1 MEGAWQ
7 FHPVFILLLAS
18 VVLSGG
24 IATYS
29 FRNRE
34 TSGATALGFLSLS
47 AGWWSAA
54 YLLQLT
60 GATLDWQFAWL
71 RVSYLGSSFLAPSLF
86 VFAAEYVDARIEIT
100 PRLVAVISL
109 PIVGLSL
116 LAVTNPLHGFMWTVT
131 GISETPLAVIQRDFH
146 TGYYVLIAYSY
157 LIVLLGTGLLLRQ
170 VLRSRR
176 ILRLQSLAIFV
187 GVSIPFFS
195 NVYWVLGES
204 VIDYTSIV
212 FAVSSSLLAVALFR
226 YQLLDLVPIARD
238 TVVEE
243 MREAYVVLDSEQRI
257 VDLNPAARRLFS
269 PPGDA
274 IGRQFSAVVPAVA
287 AELGDLDDSER
298 RDTSVVIESGDGVR
312 HQYLEVRAS
321 PLENG
326 EGGTVVTVRD
336 ATQRQRARRRFQSS
350 IEHASDIVMIV
361 DDTGEIEYVSPPIRG
376 LTGTPASKLVGERC
390 FELVDAKDQPLVEET
405 FGDLCD
411 RPGAVERFEV
421 CVSPPDDDTVVLE
434 GIGRNL
440 LDEPF
445 VEGVVINFRDITT
458 RKRRERRLTRTN
470 ERLER
475 FASVVSHDLR
485 NPLNVA
491 VGNVELAHETGDQK
505 YTQNAQRALSRMDVI
520 IQDALQL
527 ARNGQLVE
535 DTEVVRLETVVSLA
549 WDAVVT
555 DDAELTIES
564 DGTLA
569 ADADRLQ
576 RLFENL
582 VRNALEHGGDDVTV
596 RVGTTDDGFYV
607 EDTGTGIEPDRRDE
621 VFEAGVSTNDGGTGL
636 GLVIVSEIVDA
647 HGWDIHVE
655 SGRDG
660 GARFVVS
667 GVSVGVGEEQISQS

>member
-7 FHPVFILLLAS
+7 FHPVFIILLIS
-18 VVLSGG
+18 IVLSSG
-24 IATYS
+24 IAAYS
-29 FRNRE
+29 FRNRS
-34 TSGATALGFLSLS
+34 TKGATALGFLSAS
-47 AGWWSAA
+47 SGVWSAA
-54 YLLQLT
+54 YLLQLVGT
-60 GATLDWQFAWL
+60 TLEWQLLWL
-71 RVSYLGSSFLAPSLF
+71 RFAYVGTSFLAPSLF
-86 VFAAEYVDARIEIT
+86 VFAAKYVDARIEIT
-100 PRLVAVISL
+100 PKLVGIISL
-109 PIVGLSL
+109 PIIGLTA
-116 LAVTNPLHGFMWTVT
+116 LAVTNPLHELMWTIT
-131 GISETPLAVIQRDFH
+131 GLRETPLVLIQRDFH
-146 TGYYVLIAYSY
+146 IGYYALVVYSY
-157 LIVLLGTGLLLRQ
+157 LIVIGGIGLLLRQ
-170 VLRSRR
+170 VVRSRR

-187 GVSIPFFS
+187 GVSISFAS
-195 NVYWVLGES
+195 NVYWVFGDS

-212 FAVSSSLLAVALFR
+212 FAVSSSLFAVALFR

-287 AELGDLDDSER
+287 AELDDFGDSER
-298 RDTSVVIESGDGVR
+298 HDTSVVIESDDGVR

-326 EGGTVVTVRD
+326 DGGTVVTVRD
-336 ATQRQRARRRFQSS
+336 ATDRQRARRRFQSS
-350 IEHASDIVMIV
+350 IEHASDIVMIL
-361 DDTGEIEYVSPPIRG
+361 DDTGEIEYVSPPVEG
-376 LTGTPASKLVGERC
+376 LTGTSADELVGEYC
-390 FELVDAKDQPLVEET
+390 FDLVDSA
-405 FGDLCD
+405 D
-411 RPGAVERFEV
+411 RPVVKDTFQELCEHPDSVERFEV
-421 CVSPPDDDTVVLE
+421 CVSTPDDETVVLE

-445 VEGVVINFRDITT
+445 VEGVVVNFRDITT

-491 VGNVELAHETGDQK
+491 VGNVELAQETGDQK

-527 ARNGQLVE
+527 ARNGRLVE
-535 DTEVVRLETVVSLA
+535 DTEVIRLGTVVSLA

-596 RVGTTDDGFYV
+596 RVGTTDDGFYL
-607 EDTGTGIEPDRRDE
+607 EDTGLGIEPDRRDE

-655 SGRDG
+655 NGRDG

-667 GVSVGVGEEQISQS
+667 GVSVGVDEEQISQS